1 MTEDKICEFP
11 YELIIGDTNKLTS
24 DYLVKQFKNAIVT
37 GALSSGCML
46 PNENTLCEKLGVGRS
61 TLREAFKVLSVYGL
75 IKRTKHGTY
84 VNSVKDFNTSFL
96 IDYNFEESDTK
107 ELMEFRIIFESET
120 AFIAAQKATTED
132 IKELKKLIIKMEGC
146 RDNISA
152 LSYYDAE
159 FHSRIAYSTHNKLI
173 MIIAH
178 ELNSS
183 RITQYFFTD
192 EKRAFQ
198 ISECKIFISLEV
210 YQLHI
215 LLTSTTTV
223 SPLFLSIPF
232 MMHSF
237 GIAVL
242 P

>member
-132 IKELKKLIIKMEGC
+132 IMELISDTYYKGIKHQFEKIDHIG
-146 RDNISA
+146 A
-152 LSYYDAE
+152 LSTYDATMQ
-159 FHSRIAYSTHNKLI
+159 FHNRIFDS
-173 MIIAH
+173 
-178 ELNSS
+178 
-183 RITQYFFTD
+183 
-192 EKRAFQ
+192 
-198 ISECKIFISLEV
+198 
-210 YQLHI
+210 I
-215 LLTSTTTV
+215 LLKNSEEV
-223 SPLFLSIPF
+223 SKAMREHLSCV
-232 MMHSF
+232 MDEL
-237 GIAVL
+237 V
-242 P
+242 

>member
-11 YELIIGDTNKLTS
+11 YELIIGDTHKLTS

-84 VNSVKDFNTSFL
+84 VNSIKDFNTSFL

-132 IKELKKLIIKMEGC
+132 IMELKKLIIKMEGC

-173 MIIAH
+173 MSIMKLISDTYYKGIKHQFEKIDHIGALSTYDATMQFH
-178 ELNSS
+178 N
-183 RITQYFFTD
+183 RIFD
-192 EKRAFQ
+192 
-198 ISECKIFISLEV
+198 S
-210 YQLHI
+210 I
-215 LLTSTTTV
+215 LLKNSEEA
-223 SPLFLSIPF
+223 SKAMREHLSCV
-232 MMHSF
+232 MDEL
-237 GIAVL
+237 V
-242 P
+242 